1 MCLFSAPTTADD
13 TSDSDSDSEIVITSR
28 STAEFNHADTL
39 VRKYKKKA
47 FLALNLCSGKS
58 L

>member
-39 VRKYKKKA
+39 VRKNKKKH
-47 FLALNLCSGKS
+47 F
-58 L
+58 